1 MPLMLDHQPPERLL
15 AFHACLSRRYSA
27 PGVRLLGF
35 PGRWLV
41 FRTADLA
48 IGLERAVIDV
58 EPSRHDTVEGLAEME
73 SRAQFAVGED
83 HDATLV
89 LMHLA
94 RRPRPGHDPHAAPAT
109 PVLAITVW
117 SLEHPVAVTGHI
129 EFDEAGTP
137 VSVNEP
143 CALPR
148 TGNRRLH

>member
-1 MPLMLDHQPPERLL
+1 MRLL
-15 AFHACLSRRYSA
+15 D
-27 PGVRLLGF
+27 F

-48 IGLERAVIDV
+48 AGMERAVIDV

-73 SRAQFAVGED
+73 SRAGFAVGED

-109 PVLAITVW
+109 LVLAITVW
-117 SLEHPVAVTGHI
+117 SLAHPVAVTRHI
-129 EFDEAGTP
+129 ELDVAGMP
-137 VSVNEP
+137 VWVGART
-143 CALPR
+143 ALPPHH
-148 TGNRRLH
+148 GP